1 MGWGRLG
8 WLETSW
14 VLVTWSLHEKRVDM
28 QLSLEVMGMEKAAVE
43 FQMVERFVHVGCLL
57 LA

>member
-43 FQMVERFVHVGCLL
+43 FQMVERFVHFGCLL